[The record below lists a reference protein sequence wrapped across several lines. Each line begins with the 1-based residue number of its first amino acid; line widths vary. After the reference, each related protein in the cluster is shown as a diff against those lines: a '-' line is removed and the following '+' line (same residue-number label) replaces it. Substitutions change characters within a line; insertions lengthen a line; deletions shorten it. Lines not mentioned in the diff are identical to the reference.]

1 MAEEEIIIKRDAVD
15 NISKE
20 LTEEYNN
27 INDYIKNIDDSL
39 EKVELTWRGNDA
51 DEYVKKMQDNFKKP
65 LQDFNDSLKS
75 YIDYLENVFKEY
87 ESMDNSFFERKLE
100 I

>member
-1 MAEEEIIIKRDAVD
+1 MVDEEILIKKDAVD
-15 NISKE
+15 NITKE
-20 LTEEYNN
+20 LTGEYNN
-27 INDYIKNIDDSL
+27 INNYIKSIDDSL
-39 EKVELTWRGNDA
+39 EKVELTWRGKDA
-51 DEYVKKMQDNFKKP
+51 EEYVKKMKDNYKKP

-87 ESMDNSFFERKLE
+87 ESMDNSFFERKIE

>member
-1 MAEEEIIIKRDAVD
+1 MAEEILIKKDAVD

-27 INDYIKNIDDSL
+27 INDYIKKIDDSL
-39 EKVELTWRGNDA
+39 EKVKLTWRGKDSE
-51 DEYVKKMQDNFKKP
+51 EYVKKMKDNYKKP
-65 LQDFNDSLKS
+65 LQEFNDSLKS
-75 YIDYLENVFKEY
+75 YIDYLAKVFLEY
-87 ESMDNSFFERKLE
+87 ESMDNSFVERKLE

>member
-1 MAEEEIIIKRDAVD
+1 MVDEEILIKKDAVD
-15 NISKE
+15 NITKE
-20 LTEEYNN
+20 LTGEYNN
-27 INDYIKNIDDSL
+27 INNYIKSIDDSL
-39 EKVELTWRGNDA
+39 EKVELTWRGKDA
-51 DEYVKKMQDNFKKP
+51 EEYVKKMKDNYKKP

>member
-1 MAEEEIIIKRDAVD
+1 MVDEEILIKKDAVD
-15 NISKE
+15 NITKE
-20 LTEEYNN
+20 LTGEYNN
-27 INDYIKNIDDSL
+27 INNYIKSIDDSL
-39 EKVELTWRGNDA
+39 EKVELTWRGKDA
-51 DEYVKKMQDNFKKP
+51 EEYVKKMKDNYKKP

-75 YIDYLENVFKEY
+75 YIDYLENIFKEY

>member
-1 MAEEEIIIKRDAVD
+1 MVDEEILIKKDEVD
-15 NISKE
+15 NITKE
-20 LTEEYNN
+20 LTGEYNN
-27 INDYIKNIDDSL
+27 INNYIKSIDDSL
-39 EKVELTWRGNDA
+39 EKVELTWRGKDA
-51 DEYVKKMQDNFKKP
+51 EEYVKKMKDNYKKP